1 MLRHLLATLAVA
13 SLVPVAAS
21 AQTADELIAKN
32 LAAKGGLEKI
42 KAVQTMRVTGTMPV
56 AAGQGT
62 VEAPFV
68 MEMKRPNQMRLD
80 VNYQGMT
87 ATQAFDGTVGLAGAP
102 RQRATRAA
110 GSCRRKRVKQFA
122 SQADMDGPLVDY
134 QAKGHKVEYVGRE
147 KVEGTDTYVLKVTL
161 KSGEVN
167 RIFLDAEQYLEIRSE
182 GKSRGPTGG
191 ELEIETLIGDY
202 REVDGPDAA
211 AHEGVGPQGRQPE
224 DEDDDPEG
232 RGQRPP
238 RRRPFQDAEVEQ
250 GSGNGDR
257 AEGGRRQGEDARTSP
272 PPPAR
277 RLPPSQFSIL
287 NSESVTTPP

>member
-1 MLRHLLATLAVA
+1 MLRHLLATLALA
-13 SLVPVAAS
+13 SLAPVAAS
-21 AQTADELIAKN
+21 AQTADELVAKN

-56 AAGQGT
+56 IQGA
-62 VEAPFV
+62 EAPFV
-68 MEMKRPNQMRLD
+68 MEMKRPNQIRLD

-87 ATQAFDGTVGLAGAP
+87 TTQAFDGTVGWQVLP
-102 RQRATRAA
+102 
-110 GSCRRKRVKQFA
+110 GSGRREPQVLPQEAVKQFA

-134 QAKGHKVEYVGRE
+134 QSKGHKVEYVGRE

-202 REVDGPDAA
+202 REVAGLMLPHMRESGPK
-211 AHEGVGPQGRQPE
+211 GGTQKMKMTIQKV
-224 DEDDDPEG
+224 
-232 RGQRPP
+232 
-238 RRRPFQDAEVEQ
+238 EV
-250 GSGNGDR
+250 NVPVD
-257 AEGGRRQGEDARTSP
+257 DARFKMP
-272 PPPAR
+272 K
-277 RLPPSQFSIL
+277 
-287 NSESVTTPP
+287 

>member
-56 AAGQGT
+56 GPPGQGT

-87 ATQAFDGTVGLAGAP
+87 ATQAFDGTVGWQVLP
-102 RQRATRAA
+102 
-110 GSCRRKRVKQFA
+110 GSGRREPQALPQEAVKQFA

-147 KVEGTDTYVLKVTL
+147 KVEGNDTYVLKVTL

-202 REVDGPDAA
+202 REVEGLMLPHMRESGPK
-211 AHEGVGPQGRQPE
+211 GGSQKLKMTIQKV
-224 DEDDDPEG
+224 
-232 RGQRPP
+232 
-238 RRRPFQDAEVEQ
+238 EV
-250 GSGNGDR
+250 NVPLD
-257 AEGGRRQGEDARTSP
+257 DARFKMP
-272 PPPAR
+272 K
-277 RLPPSQFSIL
+277 
-287 NSESVTTPP
+287 

>member
-1 MLRHLLATLAVA
+1 MLRHLLATLAVTA
-13 SLVPVAAS
+13 LVPVAAS

-42 KAVQTMRVTGTMPV
+42 KAVQTMRVSGTMPV
-56 AAGQGT
+56 GQG

-87 ATQAFDGTVGLAGAP
+87 ATQAFDGTIGWQVMPSSGRRAP
-102 RQRATRAA
+102 QVLPQEA
-110 GSCRRKRVKQFA
+110 VKQFA

-134 QAKGHKVEYVGRE
+134 QAKGHTIEYVGRE
-147 KVEGTDTYVLKVTL
+147 KVEGTDTYLLKVTL

-191 ELEIETLIGDY
+191 EMEIETLIGDY
-202 REVDGPDAA
+202 REVAGLMLPHLRESGPK
-211 AHEGVGPQGRQPE
+211 GGTQKIKMTIQKV
-224 DEDDDPEG
+224 
-232 RGQRPP
+232 
-238 RRRPFQDAEVEQ
+238 EV
-250 GSGNGDR
+250 NVPLD
-257 AEGGRRQGEDARTSP
+257 DARFKMP
-272 PPPAR
+272 K
-277 RLPPSQFSIL
+277 
-287 NSESVTTPP
+287 